1 MDIVKYPHDALRLE
15 AAALKDIDGRV
26 VEVAEEMLASMQE
39 ADGIGLAAPQV
50 DLPWRLFV
58 VHVKNDKPRIF
69 INPEIIQTSMET
81 TVYEEGC
88 LSIPGVYADVERASQ
103 VQVQAY
109 NERGRPFSL
118 TADGMLGRVIQHEY
132 DHLKGVLF
140 FDHLR
145 KRRREKL
152 LKEYDQLAHA
162 G

>member
-1 MDIVKYPHDALRLE
+1 MEIVKYPHDALRVE
-15 AAALKDIDGRV
+15 AEDLQDIDDRV
-26 VEVAEEMLASMQE
+26 TDVAQEMLESMHMAE
-39 ADGIGLAAPQV
+39 GIGLAAPQV

-58 VHVKNDKPRIF
+58 VHVKNDKPRVF

-81 TVYEEGC
+81 SVYEEGC

-103 VQVQAY
+103 VQIQAF

-118 TADGMLGRVIQHEY
+118 TADGWLARVIQHEY

-145 KRRREKL
+145 ERRREKL
-152 LKEYDQLAHA
+152 LREYEQLVQT

>member
-1 MDIVKYPHDALRLE
+1 MEIVKYPHDALRME
-15 AAALKDIDGRV
+15 AGNIENIDEQV
-26 VEVAEEMLASMQE
+26 VTVAQEMIASMQS

-69 INPEIIQTSMET
+69 INPEIIQTSLET

-103 VQVQAY
+103 VQIQAF
-109 NERGRPFSL
+109 NERGRPFSV

-140 FDHLR
+140 FDHIR

-152 LKEYDQLAHA
+152 LKEYDQLVHA
-162 G
+162 S